1 MVITISKAAEQ
12 AGVGIETIRFY
23 ERKGLV
29 EQPPKPSQGF
39 RHYPTDTVARIR
51 FIRQAQELGFSLR
64 EIEDMLALQVDASAD
79 CADMNQRARRKLDQI
94 HHKIVQLQRMQ
105 AALEQ
110 LITVCP
116 GSGALE
122 QCPIVEALN
131 SVGMETPTLHAV
143 EHDHA

>member
-23 ERKGLV
+23 ERRGLV
-29 EQPPKPSQGF
+29 EQPLKPSRGF

-64 EIEDMLALQVDASAD
+64 EIEELLALQGDTSAD
-79 CADMNQRARRKLDQI
+79 CAVMNQRAHSKLKQI
-94 HHKIVQLQRMQ
+94 QHKMAQLQRMQ

-110 LITVCP
+110 LLAVCP
-116 GSGALE
+116 GSGTLE
-122 QCPIVEALN
+122 HCPIVEALN
-131 SVGMETPTLHAV
+131 SVEIETPTRRTV
-143 EHDHA
+143 ERDHA